1 MNNPN
6 LFDLK
11 LLRFRQK
18 KSIILNNYDNF
29 LHKEVGERL
38 TNRIKDVNKNFEK
51 TLEITNK
58 PELVKSIL
66 EENNFFFSKKL
77 TKYFISGIGGNI
89 EINQELIP
97 ISENSIDLAIS
108 NLTFHWA
115 NDLVGILYQ
124 IKQILKPDGFFLA
137 SLFGEDTLIELKES
151 FQLAENEILGK
162 INNRISPFID
172 IKTAGNLLQRC
183 GFKLCVSDKDK
194 IKIKY
199 KSPLDLLNDLR
210 DMGETNILLDRE
222 KTFLRKDILKKT
234 IEIYG
239 KKFLDK
245 SNKISATFDIIY
257 LSGWKHHE
265 SQQKP
270 LKPGSGKVS
279 LSRILNK

>member
-183 GFKLCVSDKDK
+183 GFKLCVSDIDK
-194 IKIKY
+194 IKIQY
-199 KSPLDLLNDLR
+199 KSPLDLLHDLR
-210 DMGETNILLDRE
+210 SMGETNILLERE

-234 IEIYG
+234 IEIYSN
-239 KKFLDK
+239 KFLDK
-245 SNKISATFDIIY
+245 SNKISASFDIIY
-257 LSGWKHHE
+257 LSGWKYHE

-270 LKPGSGKVS
+270 LKPGSGKIS
-279 LSRILNK
+279 LSKVLDK